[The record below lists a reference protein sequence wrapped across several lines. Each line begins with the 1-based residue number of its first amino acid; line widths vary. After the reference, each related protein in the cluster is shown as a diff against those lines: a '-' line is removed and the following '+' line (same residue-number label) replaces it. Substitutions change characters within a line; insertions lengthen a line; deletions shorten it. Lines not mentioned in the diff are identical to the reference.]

1 MWTVKNKRKSWYLK
15 VCFLFNIGFCWPKI
29 NKNVS
34 QKKALFSA
42 LLAAA
47 GLARLGVGG
56 IWLQLITPEY
66 SFLLCLFSAYFPL
79 SAERTHSECETKLTM
94 RLLFLFPWWVR
105 WVGWGGLGWLD
116 LLLKSGHCAL
126 STLLPSIHSLSIDI
140 YRIYRY
146 IDINRFYIYL
156 YIYRYTYQ

>member
-1 MWTVKNKRKSWYLK
+1 MTKNQQKR
-15 VCFLFNIGFCWPKI
+15 VPE
-29 NKNVS
+29 KN
-34 QKKALFSA
+34 ALFSG

-47 GLARLGVGG
+47 GLARLGVGD

-66 SFLLCLFSAYFPL
+66 SFLLCLFSSYFPL
-79 SAERTHSECETKLTM
+79 LAERTHSYVKQSW
-94 RLLFLFPWWVR
+94 PWDYFFISVR

-156 YIYRYTYQ
+156 YIYRYT

>member
-1 MWTVKNKRKSWYLK
+1 MLSPQYWLLWTKNQQKRVPEKSP
-15 VCFLFNIGFCWPKI
+15 FLRIIGCSRSCK
-29 NKNVS
+29 
-34 QKKALFSA
+34 
-42 LLAAA
+42 
-47 GLARLGVGG
+47 VGG
-56 IWLQLITPEY
+56 WLGISDYSSSPQSTPF
-66 SFLLCLFSAYFPL
+66 SFAFSPLTFLSRQKEHILNVKQSWPWDYFFI
-79 SAERTHSECETKLTM
+79 S
-94 RLLFLFPWWVR
+94 VR

-156 YIYRYTYQ
+156 YIYRYIDINRFYIYLYIYRYTYQ